1 MPEGQIIIFHI
12 LGIKAKLKV
21 FNKQTHFTV
30 LIILLF
36 SILFKKKMQETMSE
50 TDFFFLG
57 SPGFGF
63 IILPILEVSRL
74 ASPEQIAPAVC
85 KFKLSLCYRISVY

>member
-50 TDFFFLG
+50 TDFFSG
-57 SPGFGF
+57 IP
-63 IILPILEVSRL
+63 RL
-74 ASPEQIAPAVC
+74 WFHNPPYS
-85 KFKLSLCYRISVY
+85 